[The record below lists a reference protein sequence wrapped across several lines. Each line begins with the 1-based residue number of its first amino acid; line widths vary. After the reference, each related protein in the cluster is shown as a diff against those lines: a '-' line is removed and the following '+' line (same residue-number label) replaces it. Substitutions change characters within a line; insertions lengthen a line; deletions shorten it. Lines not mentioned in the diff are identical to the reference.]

1 MDSRRRFL
9 RNAGVFG
16 AALALLGGAGCSGNE
31 PTTGCSPQD
40 ERRFQA
46 SLEDLTGM
54 SVERAA
60 RSLRS
65 EGVEITA
72 EELVKYTRVVYH
84 EGAWDI
90 EAVDGTEIVIR
101 SDGSEHEQPHFDD
114 EVIERGFRA
123 IARVIDNRWLFDN
136 YQGEAGLEN
145 KTDGPRFSADGS
157 YDSILTIRGEDG
169 NHAFSC
175 VGHYSGDFTD
185 ASLKE
190 NGEFVYRGVLMTD
203 HEFAK
208 RAYRAVLQTLLTRG
222 NFSED
227 KEILDEALFYKNPDV
242 IRENWQGTRAF
253 RSRVGKSTAACDQ
266 VRIMPS
272 DAVAQ
277 KIRDGNSKVE
287 CRIDRDH
294 TKDYSGKILS
304 HEFFDVIESER
315 TETVYDSTQGCTF
328 KDGEYARGM
337 SYTKRASVCNR
348 Q

>member
-1 MDSRRRFL
+1 MDNRRQFL
-9 RNAGVFG
+9 RNAGVLG
-16 AALALLGGAGCSGNE
+16 LAVALLGGAGCSSNE
-31 PTTGCSPQD
+31 APSCNPQQ
-40 ERRFQA
+40 ERRVQA

-60 RSLRS
+60 KSLSS

-90 EAVDGTEIVIR
+90 DAVDGTEIVIR

-114 EVIERGFRA
+114 DKLERGFRA
-123 IARVIDNRWLFDN
+123 IARVIDNRWVFDN
-136 YQGEAGLEN
+136 YKGTEGLEN

-175 VGHYSGDFTD
+175 VGHYSDDFTD
-185 ASLKE
+185 RSLKQD
-190 NGEFVYRGVLMTD
+190 GSFVYRGELMTD
-203 HEFAK
+203 RDLAD

-222 NFSED
+222 SFSED
-227 KEILDEALFYKNPDV
+227 KDVLDEALFYKNPDV
-242 IRENWQGTRAF
+242 IRTNWQGTRAF
-253 RSRVGKSTAACDQ
+253 RSKVGKSTAACDQ
-266 VRIMPS
+266 VTIMPS

-277 KIRDGNSKVE
+277 KIRDGNPRVE

-294 TKDYSGKILS
+294 TKDYVGKIMS
-304 HEFFDVIESER
+304 HEFFNVIEGTR
-315 TETVYDSTQGCTF
+315 TETVYDSTKGCTF
-328 KDGEYARGM
+328 QDGQYTRGM
-337 SYTKRASVCNR
+337 SYTKSSAKCN
-348 Q
+348 